1 MKNTVLEIKSNNAIF
16 NSSIQYSFSNSIEI
30 NYLNNKLSSNKL
42 ILDFEKNIV
51 IISDNII
58 YDGLKGMGKADNVKI
73 DLINK
78 SAEIFMNEK
87 EKKLN

>member
-1 MKNTVLEIKSNNAIF
+1 M
-16 NSSIQYSFSNSIEI
+16 
-30 NYLNNKLSSNKL
+30 

-87 EKKLN
+87 EKKIELIQKN